1 MACAGAIA
9 SSEEQGTIE
18 VVLGNP
24 IPRWQFVVGNFAAT
38 TLSLLGG
45 SRSEMDHVGNNRAR
59 GRRPFS
65 RRERRSGAEPL
76 LPDVRLL
83 LRRVGALVLGLLHL
97 RTLAVAIP
105 ALASFEM
112 YLVDALGRLSED
124 LEDLRSAS
132 VYYYGSA
139 IEDGIDWTSFAGV
152 TFAALAFATLATLA
166 GRRRDLYTQLVDKQL
181 VSTHLAYRLTGRP
194 ALLYSAALYGPKRD
208 RLAAPAGARTG
219 RAGRG
224 SRIAGGA

>member
-1 MACAGAIA
+1 M
-9 SSEEQGTIE
+9 
-18 VVLGNP
+18 L
-24 IPRWQFVVGNFAAT
+24 
-38 TLSLLGG
+38 
-45 SRSEMDHVGNNRAR
+45 D
-59 GRRPFS
+59 
-65 RRERRSGAEPL
+65 
-76 LPDVRLL
+76 
-83 LRRVGALVLGLLHL
+83 LLHL

-105 ALASFEM
+105 ALVPFEI

-152 TFAALAFATLATLA
+152 TFAALAFATLA
-166 GRRRDLYTQLVDKQL
+166 GRRHDLYTQLVDKQL
-181 VSTHLAYRLTGRP
+181 VGTHLADRLTGRP

>member
-1 MACAGAIA
+1 M
-9 SSEEQGTIE
+9 
-18 VVLGNP
+18 L
-24 IPRWQFVVGNFAAT
+24 
-38 TLSLLGG
+38 
-45 SRSEMDHVGNNRAR
+45 D
-59 GRRPFS
+59 
-65 RRERRSGAEPL
+65 
-76 LPDVRLL
+76 
-83 LRRVGALVLGLLHL
+83 LLHL

-105 ALASFEM
+105 ALVPFEM

-139 IEDGIDWTSFAGV
+139 VEDGIDWTSFAGV

-181 VSTHLAYRLTGRP
+181 VGTHLADRLTGRP

>member
-1 MACAGAIA
+1 M
-9 SSEEQGTIE
+9 
-18 VVLGNP
+18 
-24 IPRWQFVVGNFAAT
+24 
-38 TLSLLGG
+38 
-45 SRSEMDHVGNNRAR
+45 
-59 GRRPFS
+59 PF
-65 RRERRSGAEPL
+65 E
-76 LPDVRLL
+76 
-83 LRRVGALVLGLLHL
+83 
-97 RTLAVAIP
+97 I
-105 ALASFEM
+105 

-124 LEDLRSAS
+124 LEDLRSAA

-181 VSTHLAYRLTGRP
+181 ISTHLAYRLTGRP